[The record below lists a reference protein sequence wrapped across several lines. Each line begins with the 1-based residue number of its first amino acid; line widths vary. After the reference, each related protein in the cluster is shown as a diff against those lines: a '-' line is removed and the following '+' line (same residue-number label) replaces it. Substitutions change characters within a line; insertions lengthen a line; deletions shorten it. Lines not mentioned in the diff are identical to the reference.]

1 MQDAHKAEYDVAPLK
16 PKSRVKLVVLLVVGL
31 ALVPPIL
38 YVAFIIFVAQP
49 VKVEG
54 AAMSPTLNDGDR
66 IFIWKRFSSLKR
78 GDILVFHYPLDPSKS
93 FIKRVVGLPGEA
105 IDMDLD
111 GRITINGR
119 LIDEPYVPP
128 DRNRLAR
135 ALWRSMREEF
145 KHVSPDSYFVMGDNR
160 DASNDS
166 RSWGTV
172 PKSLIYGKFMSR
184 YWPLKAVN

>member
-1 MQDAHKAEYDVAPLK
+1 MQDATKPEYDVARVK
-16 PKSRVKLVVLLVVGL
+16 PKSRIKVVVLLIIGL
-31 ALVPPIL
+31 VLVPPIL
-38 YVAFIIFVAQP
+38 YAAFMIFVAQP

-78 GDILVFHYPLDPSKS
+78 GDIAVFHYPLDPSKS

-105 IDMDLD
+105 IDMDVD
-111 GRITINGR
+111 GRITIDGR

-128 DRNRLAR
+128 DRNQSAR
-135 ALWRSMREEF
+135 ARWRSMREEF

-166 RSWGTV
+166 RSWGQFRSPSSTESSCRV
-172 PKSLIYGKFMSR
+172 IGLSR
-184 YWPLKAVN
+184 R

>member
-1 MQDAHKAEYDVAPLK
+1 
-16 PKSRVKLVVLLVVGL
+16 LLVVGL
-31 ALVPPIL
+31 VLVPLIL
-38 YVAFIIFVAQP
+38 YVAAIVFIAQP
-49 VKVEG
+49 VKVVG

-78 GDILVFHYPLDPSKS
+78 GDIVAFYYPLDPSKS
-93 FIKRVVGLPGEA
+93 FIKRVVGLPDEA
-105 IDMDLD
+105 IDMDVD
-111 GRITINGR
+111 GRITIDGR

-128 DRNRLAR
+128 DRNRAAR
-135 ALWRSMREEF
+135 ARWRSMREEF

-172 PKSLIYGKFMSR
+172 PKALVYGKFMSR